1 MTEQLDRVDRA
12 AGIDER
18 GDRHG
23 AIGIG
28 IIAPAGLPP
37 ALLQKISADIGQA
50 VRSAEVSARMGQ
62 LGMEPVGS
70 TSEQYTSHIRQEID
84 KWAAVIKTAGIKA
97 E

>member
-1 MTEQLDRVDRA
+1 LPAETVPGFSA
-12 AGIDER
+12 VSS
-18 GDRHG
+18 
-23 AIGIG
+23 IG

-50 VRSAEVSARMGQ
+50 VRSTEVTSRMAQ

-70 TSEQYTSHIRQEID
+70 TSEQYTAQIRQEID
-84 KWAAVIKTAGIKA
+84 KWTGIVRTAGIKI